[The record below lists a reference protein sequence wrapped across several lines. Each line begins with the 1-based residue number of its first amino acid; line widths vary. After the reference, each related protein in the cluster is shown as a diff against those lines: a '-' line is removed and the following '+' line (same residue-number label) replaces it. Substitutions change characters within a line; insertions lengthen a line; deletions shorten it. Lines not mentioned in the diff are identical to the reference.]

1 MSSLIRIARDYDVTV
16 ARTSDIDIR
25 YDRRTGRVII
35 MDHMTGDIMV
45 LSESMFIEAADA
57 IETMKH
63 SAL

>member
-25 YDRRTGRVII
+25 YDRRTGRIII

-45 LSESMFIEAADA
+45 ISETIFIEAADA
-57 IETMKH
+57 IETLKH

>member
-1 MSSLIRIARDYDVTV
+1 MSNLIRIARDYDVTI
-16 ARTSDIDIR
+16 ARSSDIDIR
-25 YDRRTGRVII
+25 YDRRTCRVII

-45 LSESMFIEAADA
+45 ISETMFIEAADA